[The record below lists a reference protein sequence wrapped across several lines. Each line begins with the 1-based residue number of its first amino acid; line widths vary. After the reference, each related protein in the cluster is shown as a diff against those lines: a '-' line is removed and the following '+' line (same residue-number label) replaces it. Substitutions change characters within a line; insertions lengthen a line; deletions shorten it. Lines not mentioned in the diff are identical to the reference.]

1 MAANDST
8 ARAAATHAGFC
19 EQAQTA
25 AVPVQAFQVMTAL
38 AAEDEDVAA
47 ERIGADD
54 LLCLRRQAVKA
65 GAQID
70 RLASEKDLRSRR
82 QSNHPGP
89 RNAARTRRSAF
100 SLTLLSTRTRTPSGR
115 SISITPTRSA
125 KARPA
130 LRGHTAPTPIGTV
143 ELSPDAS
150 ATTPS

>member
-1 MAANDST
+1 
-8 ARAAATHAGFC
+8 
-19 EQAQTA
+19 
-25 AVPVQAFQVMTAL
+25 VPAL
-38 AAEDEDVAA
+38 AAEDEDMAA

-82 QSNHPGP
+82 QGNHPDP

-130 LRGHTAPTPIGTV
+130 PRGHTAPAAIGTV